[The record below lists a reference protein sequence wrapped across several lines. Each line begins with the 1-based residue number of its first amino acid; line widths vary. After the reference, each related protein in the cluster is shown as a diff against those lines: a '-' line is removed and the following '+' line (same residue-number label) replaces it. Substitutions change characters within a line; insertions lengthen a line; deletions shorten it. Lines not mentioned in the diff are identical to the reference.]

1 MDLLKWFANFTRRFC
16 TRNSNTTV
24 NDDGD
29 TLEAFFANRLIP
41 LNKNPRIR
49 PVDVREVIRRVVG
62 KVMMGIAKKDIQ
74 EAAGSLQVCVG
85 QDAGA

>member
-1 MDLLKWFANFTRRFC
+1 MDLLKWFANFTRRFY

-41 LNKNPRIR
+41 LNKNPIIR

-62 KVMMGIAKKDIQ
+62 KVMMDIAEKDIQ

-85 QDAGA
+85 QDADA

>member
-1 MDLLKWFANFTRRFC
+1 MDLLKLLANFTRRFC

-41 LNKNPRIR
+41 LNKNPIIR

-62 KVMMGIAKKDIQ
+62 KVMMDIAEKDIQ